1 MNPVTQAEEARTSSE
16 ETFATSES
24 SEHVSDSHKAK
35 SSTALEKYAQD
46 CDQIFVI
53 DDERAACA
61 NALSII
67 TYLGS
72 ARFPNALRQC
82 FVPQPICFSTRH
94 CCDGRTLYEH

>member
-35 SSTALEKYAQD
+35 SSTALEKYAH
-46 CDQIFVI
+46 
-53 DDERAACA
+53 AACA